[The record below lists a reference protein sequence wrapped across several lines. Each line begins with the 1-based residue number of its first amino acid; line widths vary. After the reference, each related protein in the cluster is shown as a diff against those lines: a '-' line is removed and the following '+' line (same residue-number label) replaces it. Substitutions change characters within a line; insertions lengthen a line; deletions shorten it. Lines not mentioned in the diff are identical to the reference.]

1 MPTGS
6 NQTRER
12 DLPAADLV
20 AAVRTELAG
29 VEPTRACCRAAERA
43 GLGVAALGQARSPAV
58 ARLAVRL
65 PVDDGR
71 PAFEWAA
78 AADHCRI
85 AYVRGRFL
93 ATGSLSLATGRAHLE
108 FVVPAD
114 EAAVLV
120 TQLSELELPAS
131 RRLRRGR
138 GVVTWKSTETV
149 LAFLR
154 MAGAGNAAL
163 ELEGRLVTRSL
174 RGHLNRVLNAEG
186 ANLTRT
192 VRNSTRQ
199 LGEIDELERTG
210 RLSELPATVRELARA
225 RREMPEANYTELAD
239 RLGTSRAKV
248 QRDFGRLAAAAG
260 LQPSLAASSATVRA
274 R

>member
-1 MPTGS
+1 
-6 NQTRER
+6 
-12 DLPAADLV
+12 V
-20 AAVRTELAG
+20 AAVRAELAA

-43 GLGVAALGQARSPAV
+43 GLGVAALGRARSPAV

-65 PVDDGR
+65 PLDGSR
-71 PAFEWAA
+71 PNFHWAS

-93 ATGSLSLATGRAHLE
+93 AAGSLSLATGRAHLE

-114 EAAVLV
+114 EAPVLV
-120 TQLSELELPAS
+120 AQLTAIGLPAS
-131 RRLRRGR
+131 SRLRRGR

-154 MAGAGNAAL
+154 LAGAGNAAL
-163 ELEGRLVTRSL
+163 ELEGRLVTREL

-186 ANLTRT
+186 ANLSRT

-199 LGEIDELERTG
+199 LEEIDDLEQSG
-210 RLSELPATVRELARA
+210 RLGDLPASARELARA
-225 RREMPEANYTELAD
+225 RREMPEATYTELAE
-239 RLGTSRAKV
+239 RLGTSRGKV
-248 QRDFGRLAAAAG
+248 QRDFERIAAAA
-260 LQPSLAASSATVRA
+260 ATR
-274 R
+274 

>member
-1 MPTGS
+1 
-6 NQTRER
+6 
-12 DLPAADLV
+12 
-20 AAVRTELAG
+20 
-29 VEPTRACCRAAERA
+29 
-43 GLGVAALGQARSPAV
+43 V

-65 PVDDGR
+65 PVDGSR
-71 PAFEWAA
+71 PAFDWSSV
-78 AADHCRI
+78 ADHCRI

-114 EAAVLV
+114 EAPVLV
-120 TQLSELELPAS
+120 AQLNNLGLPAS
-131 RRLRRGR
+131 GRLRRGR

-163 ELEGRLVTRSL
+163 ELDGRLVTREL

-186 ANLTRT
+186 ANLART

-199 LGEIDELERTG
+199 LEEIDELERSG
-210 RLSELPATVRELARA
+210 RLSDLPSTARELARA
-225 RREMPEANYTELAD
+225 RREMPEATYTELAE
-239 RLGTSRAKV
+239 RLGTSRGKV
-248 QRDFGRLAAAAG
+248 QRDFERIAAAATA
-260 LQPSLAASSATVRA
+260 P
-274 R
+274 